1 MASEWIET
9 LADDIRQKHR
19 DAAQEFG
26 RAQHFAG
33 IIAAQGR
40 EYFVALVLC
49 LQENID
55 SLRRQLQG
63 DAVASDVTLQNIKP
77 GEVKISRERFPWV
90 DARLLHQDETITLD
104 YAKGPGTAG
113 DPALDRKTRS
123 FAFQVASDETVFV
136 QDAFA
141 EPPQKYAKPEDLA
154 RYLTELLF
162 GV

>member
-1 MASEWIET
+1 MASEWVER
-9 LADDIRQKHR
+9 LAEDIRQRHR
-19 DAAQEFG
+19 DAAQEYG

-33 IIAAQGR
+33 IISTQGR

-49 LQENID
+49 LQENVD
-55 SLRRQLQG
+55 ALRRQLQG

-104 YAKGPGTAG
+104 YAKGPGTTG

-154 RYLTELLF
+154 RYITELLF
-162 GV
+162 GA

>member
-1 MASEWIET
+1 MAAEWIET
-9 LADDIRQKHR
+9 LAEDIRQKHR

-33 IIAAQGR
+33 IISTQGR
-40 EYFVALVLC
+40 EYFVALVMC

-63 DAVASDVTLQNIKP
+63 DAVASDVMLQTIKP

-113 DPALDRKTRS
+113 DPGLDRKTRS

-141 EPPQKYAKPEDLA
+141 EPPQRYAKPADLA
-154 RYLTELLF
+154 RYITELLF
-162 GV
+162 GA